1 MSWNDLLSE
10 SLTRTEILNDEH
22 EYPAACN
29 RKESERFNVMYILME
44 VENDRRIGFDHKNL
58 ETDLNIVSQEQK
70 IDKAKGSHKENG
82 SKYKQ

>member
-1 MSWNDLLSE
+1 MN
-10 SLTRTEILNDEH
+10 NEH

-44 VENDRRIGFDHKNL
+44 VENDRRIGFYLKNL

-70 IDKAKGSHKENG
+70 IDKAKGSHNENG
-82 SKYKQ
+82 PKYKQ